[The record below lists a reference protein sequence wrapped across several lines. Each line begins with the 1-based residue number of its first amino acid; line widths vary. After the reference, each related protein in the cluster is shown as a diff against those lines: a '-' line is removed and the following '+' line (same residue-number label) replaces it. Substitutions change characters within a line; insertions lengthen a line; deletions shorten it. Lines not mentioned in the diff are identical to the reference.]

1 MTSPKVYTFQQSSP
15 IELVTETGQEVQISI
30 HQPSSFMS
38 KNLERVLPDWTLPV
52 AWVVVVLQQSRFAL
66 GETATHI
73 EREKDRLRE
82 RFMRFGCTVVSHL
95 RDQGFLADLI
105 DPRDGYP
112 WLSRR
117 GEIPH
122 DDTAVV
128 TALLGFPVTTGNCS
142 IITHPSWGNAVYPS
156 ILMSSASPQF
166 IKPALKKEA
175 IQQGWKDPTKYLQLS
190 LPGVLQ

>member
-1 MTSPKVYTFQQSSP
+1 MTSPKVYRFKQSSP
-15 IELVTETGQEVQISI
+15 IQLVTETGQEVQISI
-30 HQPSSFMS
+30 HQPTSFIT

-52 AWVVVVLQQSRFAL
+52 AWVVIVLQQSRFPLA
-66 GETATHI
+66 ETVTHV

-82 RFMRFGCTVVSHL
+82 RFMRFGGAVVSQL

-128 TALLGFPVTTGNCS
+128 TALLNFPVTTGECYT
-142 IITHPSWGNAVYPS
+142 ITHPSWGSAVYPS
-156 ILMSSASPQF
+156 VLMSSASPQL
-166 IKPALKKEA
+166 IKPVLKNQA
-175 IQQGWKDPTKYLQLS
+175 IHQGWTEPKIGLQLS
-190 LPGVLQ
+190 LPGV

>member
-1 MTSPKVYTFQQSSP
+1 MTSSKVYTLQQTSP
-15 IELVTETGQEVQISI
+15 MQLVTETGQEVQISI
-30 HQPSSFMS
+30 HQPSSFIY

-52 AWVVVVLQQSRFAL
+52 AWVVIVLQQSRFPL
-66 GETATHI
+66 GEIATHVDS
-73 EREKDRLRE
+73 EKDRLRE
-82 RFMRFGCTVVSHL
+82 RFMRFGGAVVSQL
-95 RDQGFLADLI
+95 RDQGFFADLI

-128 TALLGFPVTTGNCS
+128 TALLNFPVTTGDCYT
-142 IITHPSWGNAVYPS
+142 ITHPSWGSAVYPS

-166 IKPALKKEA
+166 IKPVLKN
-175 IQQGWKDPTKYLQLS
+175 QVTHQGWKEPKIGLQLS
-190 LPGVLQ
+190 FPGV